1 VAVPQLRGCAAQSN
15 GVSVLSAPDLDLDAF
30 AKAPLSRDPFDH
42 LVLPQFIRRES
53 FDAIN
58 EDYPK
63 ITQRGSF
70 PVDRVAYGPAFAR
83 LLDQLESDEFRA
95 AFERKFSI
103 DLTGR
108 PSTITLRGCC
118 GPGDGRIHTD
128 SLSKII
134 TILIYMNSSWEN
146 PGGRLRLLRSSNDIS
161 DIILEVPPSAGT
173 LVAFKRASNSWHGHQ
188 PFIGERRVIQFN
200 WVTTEGNQKLAMLRH
215 HVSASVKRVLGFLQA
230 TSH

>member
-1 VAVPQLRGCAAQSN
+1 M
-15 GVSVLSAPDLDLDAF
+15 SVHDLDLDAF
-30 AKAPLSRDPFDH
+30 DKAPLSRDPFEH
-42 LVLPQFIRRES
+42 LVVPQFIRRGS

-63 ITQRGSF
+63 ISQRGSF

-83 LLDQLESDEFRA
+83 LLDQLETDEFRA
-95 AFERKFSI
+95 AFERKFDI

-108 PSTITLRGCC
+108 PSTVTVRGWC

-146 PGGRLRLLRSSNDIS
+146 PGGRLRLLRSGNDIS
-161 DIILEVPPSAGT
+161 DIVLEVPPTQGT
-173 LVAFKRASNSWHGHQ
+173 LVAFKRAGNSWHGHQ
-188 PFIGERRVIQFN
+188 PFVGERRVIQFN
-200 WVTTEGNQKLAMLRH
+200 WLTSAGNQRLAMLRH
-215 HVSASVKRVLGFLQA
+215 HVSASMKRVLGLLQA